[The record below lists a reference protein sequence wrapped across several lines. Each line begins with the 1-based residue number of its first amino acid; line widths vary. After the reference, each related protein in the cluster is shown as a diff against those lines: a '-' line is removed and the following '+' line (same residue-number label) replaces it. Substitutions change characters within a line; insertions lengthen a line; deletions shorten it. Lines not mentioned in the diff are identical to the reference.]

1 MICYILTFVM
11 MMMVV
16 NCFCGMVD
24 QRRVFSL
31 ISSWDH
37 CQRSSPSR
45 ISDMPRAGFEPEQN
59 LSSGFAEGSCAVVI
73 TTTPRC
79 HDIYYNIIIITS
91 FVKKESSYHLH
102 FFKITKEPRLQGKNG
117 IPILYSFFGIAKI
130 IDTMATHLTHTINQ
144 RCS

>member
-1 MICYILTFVM
+1 M
-11 MMMVV
+11 MMMMMMMMS
-16 NCFCGMVD
+16 CFCGMVD
-24 QRRVFSL
+24 QRKVFIL
-31 ISSWDH
+31 ISSRDH

-45 ISDMPRAGFEPEQN
+45 ISDMPRAGFELEQN
-59 LSSGFAEGSCAVVI
+59 LSSSFAEGSCAVVI

-102 FFKITKEPRLQGKNG
+102 FFKITKKPRLQDKNG
-117 IPILYSFFGIAKI
+117 IPILYSMFGIAKI
-130 IDTMATHLTHTINQ
+130 IDTRATHLTHTINQ